1 MFGVGIFRVLL
12 EKPWGYFI
20 YIFIFWGRGVGGG
33 RVVPPF
39 DHSRQL
45 KSGVPPWKTS
55 QANTVSMLFTFP
67 SGVCDVFIYR
77 FK

>member
-1 MFGVGIFRVLL
+1 MGILYL
-12 EKPWGYFI
+12 YIYF
-20 YIFIFWGRGVGGG
+20 FWGGGVGGG
-33 RVVPPF
+33 WVVPPF

-55 QANTVSMLFTFP
+55 QASTVSIVFTFP